1 MQYRK
6 FCLLSFLLLIVG
18 TASALAQEKPKR
30 PVKNPPQYPN
40 IIDLEN
46 KDSKPGA
53 PKQTAPASDAQQP
66 ATVTV
71 QPDALTKA
79 FTIIAEE
86 LKSLSQEVKALNVRQ
101 QLEIEF
107 LRMNRVEQRI
117 ATYENSLRPIRERI
131 AALEA
136 EDQTLQQLMTRE
148 SLLAQTAN
156 IGTFNRDATM
166 AQIRYQHEARLNQ
179 VRAEVERLRGLEAS
193 QVQSLEIY
201 QKLSDEIEKKI
212 QQAEDK
218 LRQFETSKAPATEQ
232 TAKPES
238 NQPNSHQEK

>member
-1 MQYRK
+1 MQYRN
-6 FCLLSFLLLIVG
+6 FCLLILLLALG
-18 TASALAQEKPKR
+18 ALPALAQEKPKR

-40 IIDLEN
+40 IIDLDN
-46 KDSKPGA
+46 KDPKLGA
-53 PKQTAPASDAQQP
+53 PKPASPAGEAQQP
-66 ATVTV
+66 ATVQV

-117 ATYENSLRPIRERI
+117 ATYENTLRPIRERI
-131 AALEA
+131 ALLEA

-148 SLLAQTAN
+148 ALLAQTAN

-179 VRAEVERLRGLEAS
+179 VRAEVERLRGLETS

-218 LRQFETSKAPATEQ
+218 LRQFESKNSQA
-232 TAKPES
+232 AKSET
-238 NQPNSHQEK
+238 NQPNPNQERQ

>member
-6 FCLLSFLLLIVG
+6 FCLLVFLLLAVCA
-18 TASALAQEKPKR
+18 ASASAQERPKR

-40 IIDLEN
+40 IIDLDN
-46 KDSKPGA
+46 KDPKAGA
-53 PKQTAPASDAQQP
+53 PKPANPASSEAQTG
-66 ATVTV
+66 AV
-71 QPDALTKA
+71 QPDALTRA

-166 AQIRYQHEARLNQ
+166 AQIRYQHEIRLGQ
-179 VRAEVERLRGLEAS
+179 VRAEVERLRGIEAS
-193 QVQSLEIY
+193 QMQSLEIY

-218 LRQFETSKAPATEQ
+218 LRQFESKTPQ
-232 TAKPES
+232 TAKSET
-238 NQPNSHQEK
+238 NQPNPNQERQ

>member
-1 MQYRK
+1 MQYRN
-6 FCLLSFLLLIVG
+6 FCLLFLFVVICAVP
-18 TASALAQEKPKR
+18 AAAQQKPKR

-46 KDSKPGA
+46 KDPKASATKQADSPGE
-53 PKQTAPASDAQQP
+53 TQQP

-86 LKSLSQEVKALNVRQ
+86 LKSLSQEVRALNVRQ

-117 ATYENSLRPIRERI
+117 ATYENTLRPIRERI
-131 AALEA
+131 ALLEA

-148 SLLAQTAN
+148 SLLAQTAT

-218 LRQFETSKAPATEQ
+218 LRQFENKNSQA
-232 TAKPES
+232 AKSETT
-238 NQPNSHQEK
+238 QPNPNQERQ

>member
-6 FCLLSFLLLIVG
+6 FCLLSFLLLIVCA
-18 TASALAQEKPKR
+18 ASVSAQEKPKR

-46 KDSKPGA
+46 KDPKPGA
-53 PKQTAPASDAQQP
+53 TKQTAPDAQQP

-117 ATYENSLRPIRERI
+117 ATYETTLRPIRERI
-131 AALEA
+131 ALLEA

-148 SLLAQTAN
+148 ALLAQTAN
-156 IGTFNRDATM
+156 VGTFNRDATM
-166 AQIRYQHEARLNQ
+166 AQIRYQHETRLGQ
-179 VRAEVERLRGLEAS
+179 VRAEVERLRGIEAS
-193 QVQSLEIY
+193 QVQSLDIY

-218 LRQFETSKAPATEQ
+218 LRQFENKNSQA
-232 TAKPES
+232 AKSETT
-238 NQPNSHQEK
+238 QPNPNQEKQ

>member
-1 MQYRK
+1 MQYRN
-6 FCLLSFLLLIVG
+6 FCLLFLLLAMSA
-18 TASALAQEKPKR
+18 ASVVAQEKPKR

-40 IIDLEN
+40 IIDLDN
-46 KDSKPGA
+46 KDPKPGA
-53 PKQTAPASDAQQP
+53 TKPATPAGDTQQS

-117 ATYENSLRPIRERI
+117 ATYENTLRPIRERI
-131 AALEA
+131 ALLEA

-148 SLLAQTAN
+148 ALLAQTAN

-218 LRQFETSKAPATEQ
+218 LRQFETSKTPQA
-232 TAKPES
+232 AKSETT
-238 NQPNSHQEK
+238 QPNPNQEKQ

>member
-1 MQYRK
+1 
-6 FCLLSFLLLIVG
+6 
-18 TASALAQEKPKR
+18 
-30 PVKNPPQYPN
+30 
-40 IIDLEN
+40 
-46 KDSKPGA
+46 
-53 PKQTAPASDAQQP
+53 
-66 ATVTV
+66 
-71 QPDALTKA
+71 
-79 FTIIAEE
+79 
-86 LKSLSQEVKALNVRQ
+86 
-101 QLEIEF
+101 
-107 LRMNRVEQRI
+107 
-117 ATYENSLRPIRERI
+117 
-131 AALEA
+131 
-136 EDQTLQQLMTRE
+136 MTRE

-166 AQIRYQHEARLNQ
+166 AQIRYQHETRLTQ

-218 LRQFETSKAPATEQ
+218 LRQFETSKVSTTEQ

>member
-6 FCLLSFLLLIVG
+6 IGLFLLLLAVCAA
-18 TASALAQEKPKR
+18 TALAQQSSKPKR

-40 IIDLEN
+40 IIDLDN
-46 KDSKPGA
+46 KDAKPEA
-53 PKQTAPASDAQQP
+53 KKPVNADNAEAQQ
-66 ATVTV
+66 ATSV
-71 QPDALTKA
+71 QVQADALTKA

-117 ATYENSLRPIRERI
+117 ATYESTLRPIRERI
-131 AALEA
+131 ALLEA

-148 SLLAQTAN
+148 SLLAQTAT

-179 VRAEVERLRGLEAS
+179 VRAEVERLRSLETS

-218 LRQFETSKAPATEQ
+218 LRQFENKNSQA
-232 TAKPES
+232 AKSETT
-238 NQPNSHQEK
+238 QPNPNQERQ

>member
-6 FCLLSFLLLIVG
+6 FCLLSFLLLIVCA
-18 TASALAQEKPKR
+18 ASVLAQEKPKR

-46 KDSKPGA
+46 KDPKPGT
-53 PKQTAPASDAQQP
+53 PKQTSPNPEVQQP
-66 ATVTV
+66 GTVTV

-136 EDQTLQQLMTRE
+136 EDQTLQQLMTRDA
-148 SLLAQTAN
+148 LLAQTAN

-166 AQIRYQHEARLNQ
+166 AQIRYQHETRLGQ
-179 VRAEVERLRGLEAS
+179 VRAEVERLRGIEAS
-193 QVQSLEIY
+193 QVQSLDIY

-218 LRQFETSKAPATEQ
+218 LRQFENKNSQA
-232 TAKPES
+232 AKSET
-238 NQPNSHQEK
+238 NQPNPNQERQ